1 MKTFAMT
8 LTAAGM
14 VLGSALPVLAQDT
27 MIDAETLTCAQF
39 MALGAEDQARAVT
52 ELQAA
57 NAAAGSTTGTS
68 TDTTATDTGEAQTDS
83 SAAATSTQTDKSSST
98 DDTAADVATG
108 TTSATDGANADVT
121 ALQTACTGQDAMLAK
136 DVMVN

>member
-52 ELQAA
+52 ELHAA
-57 NAAAGSTTGTS
+57 NTAAGAATGTS
-68 TDTTATDTGEAQTDS
+68 SETTGEAQTDS
-83 SAAATSTQTDKSSST
+83 SAAEADTATDKSSST

-108 TTSATDGANADVT
+108 TTSATGGADADVT

-136 DVMVN
+136 DVMVI